1 VNLSSWIG
9 RHARSRPHAVAI
21 AEGAQPYATWA
32 DLAARV
38 AAVAGGLRSVH
49 GLLPGDRVAI
59 VMRNRP
65 EYLVAQFAAW
75 HAGLVAVPVNARL
88 HREEI
93 AYILE
98 DSGSKVV
105 LTDDE
110 HADDVAGLVQGVA
123 SLRAAVVAPGPDW
136 DRLAAAPIRAEEPA
150 PDDPAWLFYTSG
162 TTGRPK
168 GATLTHRNLLTMSL
182 SYFADID

>member
-1 VNLSSWIG
+1 MNLSSWIG

-65 EYLVAQFAAW
+65 EYLVAKFAAW

-110 HADDVAGLVQGVA
+110 HADLDPLVGGVA
-123 SLRAAVVAPGPDW
+123 RGDGHLGRLEGRRVVRRPDRACHASPCGPG
-136 DRLAAAPIRAEEPA
+136 RARRA
-150 PDDPAWLFYTSG
+150 SG
-162 TTGRPK
+162 RSG
-168 GATLTHRNLLTMSL
+168 
-182 SYFADID
+182 

>member
-1 VNLSSWIG
+1 MNLSSWIG
-9 RHARSRPHAVAI
+9 RHARSRPDAVAI

-32 DLAARV
+32 ELAARV

-65 EYLVAQFAAW
+65 EYLVAKFAAW

-98 DSGSKVV
+98 HSGSKVV
-105 LTDDE
+105 FTDTP
-110 HADDVAGLVQGVA
+110 GVERMTWSSSARMA
-123 SLRAAVVAPGPDW
+123 SSA
-136 DRLAAAPIRAEEPA
+136 
-150 PDDPAWLFYTSG
+150 S
-162 TTGRPK
+162 
-168 GATLTHRNLLTMSL
+168 GATFGLLR
-182 SYFADID
+182 